1 MEEQRKKEAAATIVG
16 FGLAKAATSL
26 GYLSAM
32 GSVGQSVGFVTEL
45 WFMFAS
51 EAASIIVASLVIAL
65 ACRGAVKPGSFAMWP
80 GVAALVAGFAA
91 SAVFAQAGVAL
102 EMAPLLGVLYGIGQ
116 TVVSIAWLDI
126 FSMQESE
133 RSHIC
138 MVCGLVLQAFIV
150 AGSFCFGYGLAFDL
164 IVCAMAACSLVCYRV
179 SVALAHEPARASAL
193 EDHGAGNAAQSLGEA
208 AGGARTVARSSGETM
223 PVRRILLTF
232 GPDYWC
238 LFALVGVVGILHTSV
253 LGSSSEHIVGDVS
266 MAAPLFA
273 STAVA
278 SAIALVASRRGNP
291 AAAYKACLPVMLVVL
306 SLMPF
311 IGDALGPISGTIMIM
326 CYDVCGML
334 FLFYIANAS
343 RETGVSSFALSGIY
357 LIGSNAF
364 LAFGLAAG
372 LVVGA
377 FSASRGVS
385 LLTLLAFVAL
395 YPLGIAFVFAMRHSE
410 REIAGGGASVLGAES
425 TEGGCVFGDASEGD
439 GGASEGDGAEGSVA
453 SGDVRANVRLG
464 GNEAIGDT
472 TAGVLWKSAASAG
485 AALPHVLSSSDTT
498 AQGHQIE
505 NALMADGQLN
515 VGQLSSAEGHAA
527 QKEAGIGAAAES
539 AAEPDWRGELA
550 SFAQIYGLT
559 PRETEICSYLVRGR
573 SAKHI
578 AEELVISENTVWSH
592 VKNVY
597 AKTGAAGKN
606 ALIELFEK
614 SAMGE

>member
-1 MEEQRKKEAAATIVG
+1 MEEQRKKEAAAAIAG

-51 EAASIIVASLVIAL
+51 EAASIIVASVVIAL

-80 GVAALVAGFAA
+80 GVAALVVGFAA
-91 SAVFAQAGVAL
+91 SAVFAQAGIAL
-102 EMAPLLGVLYGIGQ
+102 EMAPLLGILYGIGQ

-133 RSHIC
+133 RSHIY

-164 IVCAMAACSLVCYRV
+164 VVCAMAACSLACYRV
-179 SVALAHEPARASAL
+179 SVALAHRPAPTSTL
-193 EDHGAGNAAQSLGEA
+193 EGCDAGNAARSFGEA
-208 AGGARTVARSSGETM
+208 AGGARAVARPTSKTM

-291 AAAYKACLPVMLVVL
+291 TAAYKACLPVMLVVL

-311 IGDALGPISGTIMIM
+311 IGDALGPLSGTIMIM

-343 RETGVSSFALSGIY
+343 RETGVSSFVLSGIY

-364 LAFGLAAG
+364 LALGLVAG

-410 REIAGGGASVLGAES
+410 REIDGGGAAVPQVG
-425 TEGGCVFGDASEGD
+425 FSEGD
-439 GGASEGDGAEGSVA
+439 RVFGGASEGDAAAGAVV
-453 SGDVRANVRLG
+453 SGDAGVNARLV
-464 GNEAIGDT
+464 GNAAIDNT
-472 TAGVLWKSAASAG
+472 TAEVPQESAVSASEAVP
-485 AALPHVLSSSDTT
+485 LNPSSSDVAAHERQADNT
-498 AQGHQIE
+498 I
-505 NALMADGQLN
+505 MADGQSN
-515 VGQLSSAEGHAA
+515 VDQLSSVEGHAA
-527 QKEAGIGAAAES
+527 QKEAGIGASVETV
-539 AAEPDWRGELA
+539 AEPDWRSELA
-550 SFAQIYGLT
+550 SFAQTYGLT

-614 SAMGE
+614 SALGE

>member
-179 SVALAHEPARASAL
+179 SVALAHEPARTSAL
-193 EDHGAGNAAQSLGEA
+193 GDHGAGNAAQSLGEA
-208 AGGARTVARSSGETM
+208 VGGARAVAQSAGETI

-410 REIAGGGASVLGAES
+410 REIAGGGASVLSAES
-425 TEGGCVFGDASEGD
+425 T
-439 GGASEGDGAEGSVA
+439 
-453 SGDVRANVRLG
+453 
-464 GNEAIGDT
+464 
-472 TAGVLWKSAASAG
+472 
-485 AALPHVLSSSDTT
+485 
-498 AQGHQIE
+498 
-505 NALMADGQLN
+505 
-515 VGQLSSAEGHAA
+515 
-527 QKEAGIGAAAES
+527 
-539 AAEPDWRGELA
+539 
-550 SFAQIYGLT
+550 
-559 PRETEICSYLVRGR
+559 
-573 SAKHI
+573 
-578 AEELVISENTVWSH
+578 
-592 VKNVY
+592 
-597 AKTGAAGKN
+597 
-606 ALIELFEK
+606 
-614 SAMGE
+614 

>member
-179 SVALAHEPARASAL
+179 SVALAHEPARTSAL
-193 EDHGAGNAAQSLGEA
+193 GDHGAGNAAQSA
-208 AGGARTVARSSGETM
+208 GETI

-425 TEGGCVFGDASEGD
+425 TEGGRVFGD
-439 GGASEGDGAEGSVA
+439 ASEGDGAEGSVA
-453 SGDVRANVRLG
+453 SSDVRANVRLG

-472 TAGVLWKSAASAG
+472 TAEALRESAVSAG
-485 AALPHVLSSSDTT
+485 AALPYVSSSSDTT

-515 VGQLSSAEGHAA
+515 VDQRSSAEGHAA

-614 SAMGE
+614 SALGE

>member
-102 EMAPLLGVLYGIGQ
+102 EMAPLLGVLYAIGQ

-164 IVCAMAACSLVCYRV
+164 IVCAMVACSLVCYRV
-179 SVALAHEPARASAL
+179 SVALAHEPARTSAL
-193 EDHGAGNAAQSLGEA
+193 GDHGAGNAAQSLGEA
-208 AGGARTVARSSGETM
+208 VGGARAVAQSAGETI

-410 REIAGGGASVLGAES
+410 REIDGGGASVLGAES
-425 TEGGCVFGDASEGD
+425 TEGGRVFRD
-439 GGASEGDGAEGSVA
+439 ASEGDGAEGSVA
-453 SGDVRANVRLG
+453 SSDVRANVRLG

-472 TAGVLWKSAASAG
+472 TA
-485 AALPHVLSSSDTT
+485 
-498 AQGHQIE
+498 QGRQVG

-515 VGQLSSAEGHAA
+515 VDRLSSAEGHAA
-527 QKEAGIGAAAES
+527 QKEAGIDAAAES
-539 AAEPDWRGELA
+539 AAEPDWRSELA

-614 SAMGE
+614 SALGE

>member
-51 EAASIIVASLVIAL
+51 EAASIIAASLVIAL

-80 GVAALVAGFAA
+80 GVAALVVGFAA

-102 EMAPLLGVLYGIGQ
+102 EMAPLLGVLYGVGQ

-164 IVCAMAACSLVCYRV
+164 VVCAMAACSLVCYRV
-179 SVALAHEPARASAL
+179 SVALAHRTAPASAL
-193 EDHGAGNAAQSLGEA
+193 KGRDAGNAARSFGEGV
-208 AGGARTVARSSGETM
+208 GGTCAVARHASKTM

-291 AAAYKACLPVMLVVL
+291 TAAYKACLPVMLVVL

-311 IGDALGPISGTIMIM
+311 IGDALGPLSGTIMIM

-343 RETGVSSFALSGIY
+343 RETGVSSFVLSGIY

-364 LAFGLAAG
+364 LALGLAAG

-410 REIAGGGASVLGAES
+410 REIDGRGAAVAHAG
-425 TEGGCVFGDASEGD
+425 FSEGD
-439 GGASEGDGAEGSVA
+439 RVCGGASEGDAAAGAVV
-453 SGDVRANVRLG
+453 SGDAGANARPV
-464 GNEAIGDT
+464 GNAAIGNT
-472 TAGVLWKSAASAG
+472 TAEILRESAVSASE
-485 AALPHVLSSSDTT
+485 PVSFDPSSSDM
-498 AQGHQIE
+498 AARGRQAG
-505 NALMADGQLN
+505 NALVADGQST
-515 VGQLSSAEGHAA
+515 VDRLSSAEGHAA
-527 QKEAGIGAAAES
+527 QKEAGVGDSVEAV
-539 AAEPDWRGELA
+539 AEPDWRSELA
-550 SFAQIYGLT
+550 SFAQTYGLT

-614 SAMGE
+614 SALGE

>member
-80 GVAALVAGFAA
+80 GVAALVVGFAA

-164 IVCAMAACSLVCYRV
+164 VVCVMAACSLACYRV
-179 SVALAHEPARASAL
+179 SVALAHRPAPASAL
-193 EDHGAGNAAQSLGEA
+193 KGRDAGNAARSFGEA
-208 AGGARTVARSSGETM
+208 AGGARAVARSVGKTM

-291 AAAYKACLPVMLVVL
+291 TAAYKACLPVMLVVL

-311 IGDALGPISGTIMIM
+311 IGDALGPLSGTIMIM

-343 RETGVSSFALSGIY
+343 RETGVSSFVLSGIY

-364 LAFGLAAG
+364 LALGLVAG

-410 REIAGGGASVLGAES
+410 REIDGRGAAVPQAGFSEDDH
-425 TEGGCVFGDASEGD
+425 VF
-439 GGASEGDGAEGSVA
+439 GGASEGDAAACAVA
-453 SGDVRANVRLG
+453 SGDAGANARLVDKA
-464 GNEAIGDT
+464 AIGNT
-472 TAGVLWKSAASAG
+472 TAEVPRESVVSASG
-485 AALPHVLSSSDTT
+485 AVPLDLSSSDM
-498 AQGHQIE
+498 AAHGRQAG
-505 NALMADGQLN
+505 NALVADGQSN
-515 VGQLSSAEGHAA
+515 VDRLSSAEGHAA
-527 QKEAGIGAAAES
+527 QKEAGVGDSVEAV
-539 AAEPDWRGELA
+539 AEPDWRSELA
-550 SFAQIYGLT
+550 SFAQTYGLT

-614 SAMGE
+614 SALGE

>member
-51 EAASIIVASLVIAL
+51 EAASIIVASVVIAL

-80 GVAALVAGFAA
+80 GVAALVVGFAA

-126 FSMQESE
+126 FSMQESD

-164 IVCAMAACSLVCYRV
+164 VVCVMAACSLACYRV
-179 SVALAHEPARASAL
+179 SVALAHRPAPASAL
-193 EDHGAGNAAQSLGEA
+193 KGRDAGNAARSFGEA
-208 AGGARTVARSSGETM
+208 AGGACAVARSAGKTM

-291 AAAYKACLPVMLVVL
+291 TAAYKACLPVMLVVL

-311 IGDALGPISGTIMIM
+311 IGDALGPLSGTIMIM

-343 RETGVSSFALSGIY
+343 RETGVSSFVLSGIY

-364 LAFGLAAG
+364 LALGLAAG

-410 REIAGGGASVLGAES
+410 REIAGGGASVPQAGFSEDDH
-425 TEGGCVFGDASEGD
+425 VF
-439 GGASEGDGAEGSVA
+439 GGASEGDAAAGAVA
-453 SGDVRANVRLG
+453 SGDAGVNARLV
-464 GNEAIGDT
+464 GNAAIGNT
-472 TAGVLWKSAASAG
+472 TAEVLRESAVSESTAVP
-485 AALPHVLSSSDTT
+485 LDPSSSD
-498 AQGHQIE
+498 AAAHGRQAG
-505 NALMADGQLN
+505 NAFMADGQ
-515 VGQLSSAEGHAA
+515 SSVDQSNDADAHAA
-527 QKEAGIGAAAES
+527 PKEAGIGASVETV
-539 AAEPDWRGELA
+539 AEPDWRSELA
-550 SFAQIYGLT
+550 SFAQTYGLT

-614 SAMGE
+614 SALGE

>member
-179 SVALAHEPARASAL
+179 SVALAHEPARTSAL
-193 EDHGAGNAAQSLGEA
+193 GDHGAGNAAQSLGESV
-208 AGGARTVARSSGETM
+208 GGARAVAQSAGETI

-291 AAAYKACLPVMLVVL
+291 AAAYKACLPIMLVVL

-410 REIAGGGASVLGAES
+410 REIDGGGASVLGAES
-425 TEGGCVFGDASEGD
+425 TEGGRVFGD
-439 GGASEGDGAEGSVA
+439 ASEGDGAEGSVA

-472 TAGVLWKSAASAG
+472 TA
-485 AALPHVLSSSDTT
+485 
-498 AQGHQIE
+498 QGRQVD

-515 VGQLSSAEGHAA
+515 VDQRSSAEGHAA

>member
-179 SVALAHEPARASAL
+179 SVALAHEPARTSAL
-193 EDHGAGNAAQSLGEA
+193 GGHGAGNAAQSLGEA
-208 AGGARTVARSSGETM
+208 VGGARAVARSAGETM

-614 SAMGE
+614 SALGE

>member
-65 ACRGAVKPGSFAMWP
+65 ACRGTVKPGSFAMWP

-91 SAVFAQAGVAL
+91 SAVFAQAGVTL

-126 FSMQESE
+126 FSMQESK

-164 IVCAMAACSLVCYRV
+164 VVCAMAACSLVCYRV
-179 SVALAHEPARASAL
+179 SVALAHEPARTSAL
-193 EDHGAGNAAQSLGEA
+193 RDHGAGNVVQSLGEA
-208 AGGARTVARSSGETM
+208 VGGARAVARSAGETM

-334 FLFYIANAS
+334 FLFYIANSS

-395 YPLGIAFVFAMRHSE
+395 YPLGSHLCSPCAIRSVKSPAGERRCLVSNRLKAVACSATLQKGMERKVPWHRAMLERTCVSGAMRRLAIRWQRS
-410 REIAGGGASVLGAES
+410 
-425 TEGGCVFGDASEGD
+425 FGKALS
-439 GGASEGDGAEGSVA
+439 
-453 SGDVRANVRLG
+453 RR
-464 GNEAIGDT
+464 
-472 TAGVLWKSAASAG
+472 
-485 AALPHVLSSSDTT
+485 ALPCRMFHRR
-498 AQGHQIE
+498 A
-505 NALMADGQLN
+505 MRWR
-515 VGQLSSAEGHAA
+515 
-527 QKEAGIGAAAES
+527 KGA
-539 AAEPDWRGELA
+539 R
-550 SFAQIYGLT
+550 LT
-559 PRETEICSYLVRGR
+559 MR
-573 SAKHI
+573 SWTM
-578 AEELVISENTVWSH
+578 VN
-592 VKNVY
+592 
-597 AKTGAAGKN
+597 
-606 ALIELFEK
+606 
-614 SAMGE
+614 